1 MFKMIVVGAVV
12 ALTSANA
19 KAQNSCELP
28 KAKTT
33 APCKA
38 VAPKPIVKPVAIVP
52 PATPCCDKDK
62 GKVETEASAQAQTG
76 SIQSKTGEQNAKTGN
91 QSVIINMPV
100 QPTTRIIVKERTRIK
115 REIRTVEVFKPNRV
129 QLFLGLSKTKL
140 EVQGDDCNCKF
151 SAKKVYEPD
160 FGAQYLR
167 DFGGF
172 TGSVAATVHENLYL
186 GLGFNW

>member
-1 MFKMIVVGAVV
+1 MLRLVIIGTLLFLAPGHAIG
-12 ALTSANA
+12 
-19 KAQNSCELP
+19 QNSCQLP
-28 KAKTT
+28 KAKTS

-38 VAPKPIVKPVAIVP
+38 VAPKPIPAPAPVA
-52 PATPCCDKDK
+52 PCCDKDK
-62 GKVETEASAQAQTG
+62 GKIETESNAKAQTG
-76 SIQSKTGEQNAKTGN
+76 SIQSKTGEQNAKTGD
-91 QSVIINMPV
+91 QSVTINMPV